1 MGGIMFRKIML
12 CVTGLVWF
20 ASAVPSFADEV
31 PKSKYRTITGCLS
44 KPEGGDEY
52 FLVGKNGSTWEIHSR
67 SSSVAL
73 HKHVGQTVKVRGIVE
88 HSKMHNMKEDAKE
101 DTGIKRHEN
110 EHGHLKVTSIHE
122 VGLSCR
128 D

>member
-1 MGGIMFRKIML
+1 MPRKL
-12 CVTGLVWF
+12 VLSLAGLAFLV
-20 ASAVPSFADEV
+20 SAVPGVADDK
-31 PKSKYRTITGCLS
+31 PKSKYRSITGCLS

-52 FLVGKNGSTWEIHSR
+52 FLVGENGSTWEIHS
-67 SSSVAL
+67 SKSIVAL
-73 HKHVGQTVKVRGIVE
+73 AKHVGQTVKVRGIVE
-88 HSKMHNMKEDAKE
+88 HSKLHNLKEDAKD

-128 D
+128 R